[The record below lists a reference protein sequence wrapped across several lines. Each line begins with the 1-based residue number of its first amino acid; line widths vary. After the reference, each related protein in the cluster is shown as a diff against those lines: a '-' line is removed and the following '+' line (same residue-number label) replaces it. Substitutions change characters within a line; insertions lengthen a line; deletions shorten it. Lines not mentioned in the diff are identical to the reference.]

1 MKCQMSPTNEWMN
14 EAWHAHTPGVQLNH
28 QADERHVIT

>member
-1 MKCQMSPTNEWMN
+1 MSPTNEWMN
-14 EAWHAHTPGVQLNH
+14 EAWHAHTTGVQLNH